1 MGLCH
6 VVVLPQQLLLSCVLN
21 FAVPTFPCAG
31 SPGKYALFLSVNYF
45 SLSDVLVTLSRAGY
59 GRARYGGDDGDGDE
73 AIHDK

>member
-31 SPGKYALFLSVNYF
+31 SPGKYALFYQLIIFYSLMF
-45 SLSDVLVTLSRAGY
+45 SLTLSRAGD

-73 AIHDK
+73 AIYDK